1 MADNR
6 VGLPGIG
13 LSLVLALLL
22 AIVPLPQSINA
33 ARPHLLLLLVIY
45 WSLSAPHLMGLA
57 FAWVCGIALDGLK
70 GTLLGQHA
78 LAFLLVAYVT
88 HKFQLRMRLFPI
100 YQQTLMVFALVAIYE
115 GVVYV
120 IDGFSDQAV
129 TTASHWL
136 PVLTSSLLWPLL
148 VAALDT
154 WGRRRR
160 L

>member
-6 VGLPGIG
+6 VGLLRVL
-13 LSLVLALLL
+13 LSLIMALLL
-22 AIVPLPQSINA
+22 AIVPLPQSVDA

-45 WSLSAPHLMGLA
+45 WSLSAPQLVGLA
-57 FAWVCGIALDGLK
+57 FAWLCGIALDALK

-100 YQQTLMVFALVAIYE
+100 YQQTLMVFALVAVYE
-115 GVVYV
+115 GVVYL
-120 IDGFSDQAV
+120 IDGFVDQAV
-129 TTASHWL
+129 TTAAHWL
-136 PVLTSSLLWPLL
+136 PVVTSTLLWPLL
-148 VAALDT
+148 VAAMDT

-160 L
+160 

>member
-6 VGLPGIG
+6 VGLLGVC

-22 AIVPLPQSINA
+22 AIVPLADAINA

-45 WSLSAPHLMGLA
+45 WSLSAPQLMGLA
-57 FAWVCGIALDGLK
+57 FAWTCGIALDVLK
-70 GTLLGQHA
+70 GTVLGQHA
-78 LAFLLVAYVT
+78 MSFLLVAFVT

-100 YQQTLMVFALVAIYE
+100 YQQTLMVFALVAVYE
-115 GVVYV
+115 GLVYV

-129 TTASHWL
+129 ATSQHWL
-136 PVLTSSLLWPLL
+136 PVLTSALLWPLL
-148 VAALDT
+148 VAAMDT

-160 L
+160 

>member
-1 MADNR
+1 MADHRIGGLR
-6 VGLPGIG
+6 VS

-22 AIVPLPQSINA
+22 AIVPLAPSINA

-45 WSLSAPHLMGLA
+45 WSLSAPQLMGLA
-57 FAWVCGIALDGLK
+57 FAWACGIALDVLK

-78 LAFLLVAYVT
+78 LAFLLVAFIT

-100 YQQTLMVFALVAIYE
+100 YQQTLMVFALVALYE

-120 IDGFSDQAV
+120 IDGFIDQAV
-129 TTASHWL
+129 TTSRHWL
-136 PVLTSSLLWPLL
+136 PVLTSALLWPLL
-148 VAALDT
+148 VAAMDT

-160 L
+160 